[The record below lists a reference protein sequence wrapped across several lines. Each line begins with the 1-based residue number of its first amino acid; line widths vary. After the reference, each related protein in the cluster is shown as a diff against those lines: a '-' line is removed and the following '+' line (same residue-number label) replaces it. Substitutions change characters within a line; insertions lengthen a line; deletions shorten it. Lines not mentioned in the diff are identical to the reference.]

1 MTDKLS
7 NKNLAL
13 FDFDGT
19 LTDADMFTKFL
30 KFSATKKRA
39 WLIRLT
45 LLPLYGFYKLGL
57 FPAPTLRK
65 LASFVAYKNKSIS
78 FLLPLGEEYALKV
91 IPKHL
96 RKQAIERLNW
106 HLEQGDTVIV
116 VSASL
121 NLYLKPWCHSLGIGL
136 ICSELATQNDKFTGL
151 YINGD
156 VSDHTKA
163 ERVKSMFSLKEFKRI
178 YAYGDTPEDHALLSL
193 ADEQY
198 MNWVRLK

>member
-1 MTDKLS
+1 MTDNLS

-19 LTDADMFTKFL
+19 LTDAEMFTPFL

-45 LLPLYGFYKLGL
+45 LLPPYGFYRLGL
-57 FPAPTLRK
+57 LPAPTMRK
-65 LASFVAYKNKSIS
+65 LASFVAYKNKPIS
-78 FLLPLGEEYALKV
+78 FLCPLGEEYALTV

-96 RKQAIERLNW
+96 RKQAIERLHW
-106 HLEQGDTVIV
+106 HLEQGDTVVV

-121 NLYLKPWCHSLGIGL
+121 NLYLKPWCKSLGVEL
-136 ICSELATQNDKFTGL
+136 ICSELATKNGKFTGF
-151 YINGD
+151 YVNGD
-156 VSDHTKA
+156 VSNYTKA
-163 ERVKSMFSLKEFKRI
+163 DRVKSMFNLDQFKRI
-178 YAYGDTPEDHALLSL
+178 YAYGDTPEDHALLAL

-198 MNWVRLK
+198 MNWVKQ

>member
-1 MTDKLS
+1 MTNKLS

-19 LTDADMFTKFL
+19 LTNADMFSKFL

-65 LASFVAYKNKSIS
+65 LASFVAYKNKPIS
-78 FLLPLGEEYALKV
+78 FLCPIGEEYALTV

-96 RKQAIERLNW
+96 RKQAIERLQW
-106 HLEQGDTVIV
+106 HLQQGDTVVV
-116 VSASL
+116 VSASID
-121 NLYLKPWCHSLGIGL
+121 LYLKPWCRSLGVEL
-136 ICSELATQNDKFTGL
+136 ICSELAIKNDTFTGL
-151 YINGD
+151 YLNGD
-156 VSDHTKA
+156 VSNHTKA
-163 ERVKSMFSLKEFKRI
+163 ERVKLMFNLEQFKRI

-198 MNWVRLK
+198 MNWVKIK